1 MRFSKIFR
9 FTLGSRILAVK
20 INAWNQELHTHYG
33 ITNQIPNSNKVI
45 PFWDFDEKA
54 PINYI
59 IGALKIV
66 QQQFGLSDIFILQ
79 TYPKESYRAFCFD
92 EFAFEDYIMIL
103 VSTRCIDWSYLK
115 HTIMRGRAVIR
126 VTEKDGTK
134 NKLIKTLDGEES
146 NDLFPTSIHH
156 RAFLSAIYPEIPK
169 PRIIPRPIK
178 VRLSKYESFR

>member
-33 ITNQIPNSNKVI
+33 ITNQVPNSGLVI
-45 PFWDFDEKA
+45 PFWDFIENL
-54 PINYI
+54 PIPYLL
-59 IGALKIV
+59 ASLRKV
-66 QQQFGLSDIFILQ
+66 QADFNLSDIIVLQ
-79 TYPKESYRAFCFD
+79 TYPKESYRAFAFD
-92 EFAFEDYIMIL
+92 ELTFQDYITIL
-103 VSTRCIDWSYLK
+103 SSTRYIDWSYLK
-115 HTIMRGRAVIR
+115 HTIMRNRAVIR

-134 NKLIKTLDGEES
+134 NKVLTILDGKET
-146 NDLFPTSIHH
+146 DDMFPRSIHH
-156 RAFLSAIYPEIPK
+156 RAFFSVIYPELPK